1 MQTARERLDSVLPRL
16 GRAATLQEELRDASS
31 ASDLRAQARAL
42 WSLRRNQS
50 DLGRRLSLKCR
61 ELEAEIEMLPQF
73 KERYDRFMEW
83 ADDLEKRMEDLQQE
97 QDGGTARQ
105 QEQVRDYVQSTS
117 SLCSLCK
124 NQCMLRNT
132 TTHRAWQQ
140 LPLDICKDITSKE
153 VVATFGVD
161 ISKGLP
167 SGERTLFYV
176 VDSSVLKSVV
186 REAATC
192 CNSASLLTLVRLL
205 PPPPPNGQTMG
216 EAN

>member
-105 QEQVRDYVQSTS
+105 QEQVRD
-117 SLCSLCK
+117 L
-124 NQCMLRNT
+124 
-132 TTHRAWQQ
+132 
-140 LPLDICKDITSKE
+140 
-153 VVATFGVD
+153 
-161 ISKGLP
+161 
-167 SGERTLFYV
+167 
-176 VDSSVLKSVV
+176 
-186 REAATC
+186 
-192 CNSASLLTLVRLL
+192 
-205 PPPPPNGQTMG
+205 
-216 EAN
+216 